1 MGGAIARGLAQGHCV
16 NVQDII
22 VTNPSTPKLEKLKTE
37 FPEICVS
44 TNNEDAG
51 DADIVIDVRFLPNP
65 FYIPELRGLTGLDK
79 PVSDYVLG
87 RDETHK
93 FLDAWDNLLRCVMP
107 GYVAEGKQH
116 LAIGVGCTG
125 GQHRSVVLAEK
136 TAALLCDLGY
146 NVRVYHRDIALA
158 DTSKEATK

>member
-1 MGGAIARGLAQGHCV
+1 MNVVVYSFGFKHGAPL
-16 NVQDII
+16 
-22 VTNPSTPKLEKLKTE
+22 
-37 FPEICVS
+37 
-44 TNNEDAG
+44 

-87 RDETHK
+87 REETTK
-93 FLDAWDNLLRCVMP
+93 FLDAWENLLSCVMP

-136 TAALLCDLGY
+136 TAALFARTGL
-146 NVRVYHRDIALA
+146 
-158 DTSKEATK
+158 